1 MNKQNIVVLLGGV
14 LFGFGLAYSGM
25 TKQEIVISFLQLKDL
40 GLIFVMGG
48 AALVTF
54 FAINLIPRFLKKPP
68 LGEKFK
74 PRKAAMS
81 RNVIIGAIIFGV
93 GWGISGQCPGSAV
106 ASLGTG
112 NIPVILGLA
121 AMFLG
126 AYLWGIL
133 DSRHRSEQSK

>member
-1 MNKQNIVVLLGGV
+1 MNKQNIVVLLGGI

-25 TKQEIVISFLQLKDL
+25 TKQEIVLSFLQLEDL

-54 FAINLIPRFLKKPP
+54 FAINIVPKLLKKPP
-68 LGEKFK
+68 LGEQFK

-81 RNVIIGAIIFGV
+81 RNVMIGAIIFGV

-112 NIPVILGLA
+112 NLPILVGIA
-121 AMFLG
+121 AIFVG
-126 AYLWGIL
+126 AYIRGLL
-133 DSRHRSEQSK
+133 EKK

>member
-1 MNKQNIVVLLGGV
+1 MNKQNVIVLLGGV

-25 TKQEIVISFLQLKDL
+25 TKQEVVLSFLQLKDL

-54 FAINLIPRFLKKPP
+54 FAINIVPRFLKKPP
-68 LGEKFK
+68 FGDQFK

-112 NIPVILGLA
+112 NLPILVGIA
-121 AMFLG
+121 AIFIG
-126 AYLWGIL
+126 AYVRGLL
-133 DSRHRSEQSK
+133 DKK

>member
-1 MNKQNIVVLLGGV
+1 MNKQNITVLLGGI

-25 TKQEIVISFLQLKDL
+25 TKQEIVLSFLQLKDL

-54 FAINLIPRFLKKPP
+54 FAINIVPKFLKKPP
-68 LGEKFK
+68 LGEQFK

-112 NIPVILGLA
+112 NLPILVGIA
-121 AMFLG
+121 AIFIG
-126 AYLWGIL
+126 AYIRGLL
-133 DSRHRSEQSK
+133 EKK

>member
-1 MNKQNIVVLLGGV
+1 MNKQNIVVLLGGI

-25 TKQEIVISFLQLKDL
+25 TKQEIVLSFLQLKDL

-54 FAINLIPRFLKKPP
+54 FAINIVPKILKKPP
-68 LGEKFK
+68 FGEQFK
-74 PRKAAMS
+74 PRRAAMS
-81 RNVIIGAIIFGV
+81 RNVIIGAIIFGI

-112 NIPVILGLA
+112 NLPIILGLA
-121 AMFLG
+121 AMFIG
-126 AYLWGIL
+126 AYLRGLL
-133 DSRHRSEQSK
+133 DSRHRSE

>member
-1 MNKQNIVVLLGGV
+1 MNKQNLAVLFGGI

-25 TKQEIVISFLQLKDL
+25 TKQEIVLSFLQLKDL

-54 FAINLIPRFLKKPP
+54 FAINVVPRILKKPP
-68 LGEKFK
+68 FGDQFK
-74 PRKAAMS
+74 PRKAAIS
-81 RNVIIGAIIFGV
+81 RNVIIGAVIFGI

-112 NIPVILGLA
+112 NYWVLIGLA
-121 AMFLG
+121 AMFIG
-126 AYLWGIL
+126 AYLRGLI
-133 DSRHRSEQSK
+133 DEK